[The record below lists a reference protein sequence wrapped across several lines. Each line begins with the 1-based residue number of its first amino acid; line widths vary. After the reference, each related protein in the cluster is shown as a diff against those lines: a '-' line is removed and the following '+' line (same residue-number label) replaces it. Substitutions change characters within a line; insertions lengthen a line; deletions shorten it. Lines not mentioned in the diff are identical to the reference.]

1 MLFKL
6 NGGDQMNMKDV
17 RWPQW
22 VCDVLFTYS
31 LRQTWWFPPL
41 PHFSLALQCIL
52 LFHRISSQLSKAG
65 CSGILF
71 WYFHIFLFN
80 SNGCYLSC
88 YIFSCCFIFASS
100 HKNAVYVLT
109 WFEVLLFCLLA
120 GCLTLQR
127 EQQLSTFIIPEM
139 KSCECVLSP
148 QKRCSYSDGVFSC
161 RCE

>member
-1 MLFKL
+1 MSLWCTVHLQSETNVMIYTSPSLFSRAAVYITL
-6 NGGDQMNMKDV
+6 
-17 RWPQW
+17 
-22 VCDVLFTYS
+22 S
-31 LRQTWWFPPL
+31 
-41 PHFSLALQCIL
+41 PHLI
-52 LFHRISSQLSKAG
+52 SQLSKAG

-109 WFEVLLFCLLA
+109 RFEVLLFCLLA

-148 QKRCSYSDGVFSC
+148 QKRCSFSDGFFSC